1 MPASDLAKETALVQV
16 RRGAG
21 RSLLLVWR
29 PDETEMVYRVNL
41 DGRGVLTHTH
51 THTHAHTHTHHT
63 HTHTHTHTDRHTH
76 TLTHARTH
84 THTTHKLA
92 HTNLT
97 QTHTHAIPCTQA
109 SHSEYMAR
117 FQLKNKP
124 GSVRMPPFELEMLE
138 GALIV
143 ATGGMGVWLGT

>member
-1 MPASDLAKETALVQV
+1 MGIRGCLFKELALVQV

-63 HTHTHTHTDRHTH
+63 QTRTHKPHTD
-76 TLTHARTH
+76 
-84 THTTHKLA
+84 A
-92 HTNLT
+92 HTCNTL
-97 QTHTHAIPCTQA
+97 HT
-109 SHSEYMAR
+109 
-117 FQLKNKP
+117 
-124 GSVRMPPFELEMLE
+124 G
-138 GALIV
+138 
-143 ATGGMGVWLGT
+143 